1 MAARGLHID
10 HVSHVFNYDLPQQA
24 EDYVHR
30 IGRTA
35 RAGSEGVAVSFACEN
50 YSFSLPEI
58 QEYIGQSIPLAAITD
73 ELLVEPKKPARI
85 ERDRVSQ
92 DARGRSGRSR
102 DSRSRDARGRGKGR
116 SQGGGG
122 RNQNRGGSGD
132 KRPGNSTQDPATN
145 AAAPATEGDKPKRR
159 RRRRKP
165 KPKPAADGAT

>member
-1 MAARGLHID
+1 M
-10 HVSHVFNYDLPQQA
+10 FNYDLPQQA

-92 DARGRSGRSR
+92 DARGRDG
-102 DSRSRDARGRGKGR
+102 RSRDARGRGKGR
-116 SQGGGG
+116 SQGSGG
-122 RNQNRGGSGD
+122 RNQNRGGGQN
-132 KRPGNSTQDPATN
+132 KRPENSTQDPAKN
-145 AAAPATEGDKPKRR
+145 AAAPAAEGEKPKRR

-165 KPKPAADGAT
+165 KPAAGDGT